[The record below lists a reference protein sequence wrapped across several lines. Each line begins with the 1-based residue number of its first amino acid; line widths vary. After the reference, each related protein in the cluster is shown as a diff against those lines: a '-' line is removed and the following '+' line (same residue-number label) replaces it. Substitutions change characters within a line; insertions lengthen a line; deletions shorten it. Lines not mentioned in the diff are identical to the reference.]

1 MKFTS
6 ILKKVILEQSK
17 YQILLDKF
25 TEPTVDKEGKRSKP
39 KVKKEDFY
47 EIIKADPTSRLNN
60 VELSAASKQDMEN
73 VKAGKYTPWLLKWY
87 LTPETESQPGDRN
100 YEKEVEEYKHRFIED
115 LSQVTND
122 LKKHDRFKARIQG
135 EKDIMK
141 MSPSQLYDAVKD
153 FSLEKTK
160 ASAEEKE
167 KASQTFQHPGGEI
180 IFRGRTWTLVK
191 VTDPGQLGKDAAC
204 FYGGYQLDTAEGES
218 RWCTSSPGYD
228 RWFNTYI
235 VQGPLYVII
244 KNEDIKFGSKSK
256 LPATRY
262 QFHFPTNQFQDTSN
276 RGIDVIEFLNGPG
289 AELKEFFKPEFAKG
303 LTTKGDKL
311 EIDSFNSGVVGKFI
325 GLYGLDDLFESI
337 PDTITVFAIK
347 NRDDNNVIIKIPE
360 TISRFKN
367 LETLLL
373 QNCIANIPDSLCEV
387 KSLNFISLLNNPK
400 LKSIPGCLAN
410 LPNLIFINLRG
421 SDNVV
426 VPDSIKERGTQ
437 LPGNMW
443 DFDEEEED

>member
-6 ILKKVILEQSK
+6 ILRKVILEQSK

-39 KVKKEDFY
+39 KIKKEDFY

-60 VELSAASKQDMEN
+60 VDLPTAKKEDMEN
-73 VKAGKYTPWLLKWY
+73 IKAGKYTPWLLKWY
-87 LTPETESQPGDRN
+87 LTPETESQPGERN
-100 YEKEVEEYKHRFIED
+100 YESEVEAYKHRFIED
-115 LSQVTND
+115 LSQLTND

-141 MSPSQLYDAVKD
+141 MTPNQLYDAVKD

-167 KASQTFQHPGGEI
+167 KASQTFKHPGGEI
-180 IFRGRTWTLVK
+180 LYRGNTWTLVR
-191 VTDPGQLGKDAAC
+191 VTDTGELGRDAAC

-228 RWFNTYI
+228 SWFNNYI
-235 VQGPLYVII
+235 KQGPLYVII
-244 KNEDIKFGSKSK
+244 KNEDTKFGTKSK

-262 QFHFPTNQFQDTSN
+262 QFHFPSNQFQDASN
-276 RGIDVIEFLNGPG
+276 RGIDVIQFLNGP
-289 AELKEFFKPEFAKG
+289 AKELKEFFKPEFAKG

-311 EIDSFNSGVVGKFI
+311 EIDSFTSGVVGKFV
-325 GLYGLDDLFESI
+325 GLYGLDDLIDSV
-337 PDTITVFAIK
+337 PDTITVFSIQNK
-347 NRDDNNVIIKIPE
+347 DSNKVTINIPE
-360 TISRFKN
+360 SISRFQN

-373 QNCIANIPDSLCEV
+373 RNCVSSIPDSVCQI
-387 KSLNFISLLNNPK
+387 KSLNFISLLNNLE
-400 LKSIPGCLAN
+400 LKTVPECLAT
-410 LPNLIFINLRG
+410 LPNLVFINLKG
-421 SDNVV
+421 CDNVV
-426 VPDSIKERGTQ
+426 VPELIQQKGTKMGE
-437 LPGNMW
+437 LMW
-443 DFDEEEED
+443 DFED

>member
-17 YQILLDKF
+17 YQVLLDKF

-115 LSQVTND
+115 LSQMAND

-141 MSPSQLYDAVKD
+141 MTPSQLYDAVKD

-167 KASQTFQHPGGEI
+167 KASQTFQHPGGQI
-180 IFRGRTWTLVK
+180 LKRGNEWTLVRI
-191 VTDPGQLGKDAAC
+191 TDPGELGRDAAC

-228 RWFNTYI
+228 SWFNRYI
-235 VQGPLYVII
+235 KDGPLYVII
-244 KNEDIKFGSKSK
+244 KNEDTKFGSKSK

-262 QFHFPTNQFQDTSN
+262 QFHFPSNQFQDASN
-276 RGIDVIEFLNGPG
+276 RGIDVIEFLNGPA

-303 LTTKGDKL
+303 LTTKGDRL
-311 EIDSFNSGVVGKFI
+311 EIDSFTSGIVGKFV

-337 PDTITVFAIK
+337 PDTITVFSIQNK
-347 NRDDNNVIIKIPE
+347 ENNNLIINIPDA
-360 TISRFKN
+360 ISRFQN

-373 QNCIANIPDSLCEV
+373 RNCITSIPDSVCEI
-387 KSLNFISLLNNPK
+387 KSLNFISLLNNPQ
-400 LKSIPGCLAN
+400 LKTVPACLAE
-410 LPNLIFINLRG
+410 LPNLVFINLKG
-421 SDNVV
+421 STNVV
-426 VPDSIKERGTQ
+426 VPELIKEKGTQ
-437 LPGNMW
+437 MGELMW
-443 DFDEEEED
+443 DFED

>member
-6 ILKKVILEQSK
+6 ILRKVILEQSK

-47 EIIKADPTSRLNN
+47 EIIKADPTTRLNN
-60 VELSAASKQDMEN
+60 VDLSTATKEDMEN
-73 VKAGKYTPWLLKWY
+73 IKAGKYTPWLLKWY
-87 LTPETESQPGDRN
+87 LTPTTESQPGDRR
-100 YEKEVEEYKHRFIED
+100 YEAEAEEYRHTFIED

-141 MSPSQLYDAVKD
+141 MTPSQLYDAVKD

-160 ASAEEKE
+160 ASADEKE

-180 IFRGRTWTLVK
+180 LKRGKTWTLVR
-191 VTDPGQLGKDAAC
+191 VTNPGELGRDAAC

-228 RWFNTYI
+228 SWFNKYI
-235 VQGPLYVII
+235 KEGPLYVII
-244 KNEDIKFGSKSK
+244 KNEDTKFGSRSK

-262 QFHFPTNQFQDTSN
+262 QFHFPSNQFQDASN
-276 RGIDVIEFLNGPG
+276 RGIDVIEFLNGPA

-303 LTTKGDKL
+303 LTTNGTKL
-311 EIDSFNSGVVGKFI
+311 EIDSFTSGVVGKFV
-325 GLYGLDDLFESI
+325 GLYGLDDMIESI
-337 PDTITVFAIK
+337 PDTITVFSIQ
-347 NRDDNNVIIKIPE
+347 NRDNKEVLIKIPE
-360 TISRFKN
+360 SISRFQN

-373 QNCIANIPDSLCEV
+373 KNCISEIPDSVCRI
-387 KSLNFISLLNNPK
+387 KSLNFISLLSNPK
-400 LKSIPGCLAN
+400 LKTVPACIAD
-410 LPNLIFINLRG
+410 LPNLVFINLKD
-421 SDNVV
+421 SNNVV
-426 VPDSIKERGTQ
+426 VPDSIQQKGTKM
-437 LPGNMW
+437 GNNMW
-443 DFDEEEED
+443 DFED

>member
-87 LTPETESQPGDRN
+87 LTPETESQVGDRN

-167 KASQTFQHPGGEI
+167 KAAQTFQHPGGEI
-180 IFRGRTWTLVK
+180 IFKGNTWTLIRI
-191 VTDPGQLGKDAAC
+191 TDTGELGRDAAC
-204 FYGGYQLDTAEGES
+204 FYGGYQLDTVEGES

-228 RWFNTYI
+228 SWFNRYI
-235 VQGPLYVII
+235 KEGPLYVII
-244 KNEDIKFGSKSK
+244 KNEDTKFGTKSK

-262 QFHFPTNQFQDTSN
+262 QFHFPSNQFQDPTN
-276 RGIDVIEFLNGPG
+276 RTIDVIQFLNGPA

-303 LTTKGDKL
+303 LTTKGDRL
-311 EIDSFNSGVVGKFI
+311 EIDSFSSGVVGKFV
-325 GLYGLDDLFESI
+325 GLYGLDDLFVSI
-337 PDTITVFAIK
+337 PDTITVFSIQNK
-347 NRDDNNVIIKIPE
+347 ENNNLIINIPK

-373 QNCIANIPDSLCEV
+373 RNCVASIPDSVCEI
-387 KSLNFISLLNNPK
+387 KSLNFISLLNNSQ
-400 LKSIPGCLAN
+400 LKTVPECLAT
-410 LPNLIFINLRG
+410 LPNLVFINLKG
-421 SDNVV
+421 CDNVV
-426 VPDSIKERGTQ
+426 VPELIKEKGTQ
-437 LPGNMW
+437 MGELMW
-443 DFDEEEED
+443 DFED

>member
-47 EIIKADPTSRLNN
+47 EIIKADPTTRLNN
-60 VELSAASKQDMEN
+60 VDLSTATKEDMEN
-73 VKAGKYTPWLLKWY
+73 IKAGKYTPWLLKWY
-87 LTPETESQPGDRN
+87 LTPTTESQPGDRR
-100 YEKEVEEYKHRFIED
+100 YEAEAEEYRHTFIED

-141 MSPSQLYDAVKD
+141 MTPSQLYDAVKD

-160 ASAEEKE
+160 ASADEKE

-180 IFRGRTWTLVK
+180 LKRGKTWTLVR
-191 VTDPGQLGKDAAC
+191 VTNPGELGRDAAC

-228 RWFNTYI
+228 SWFNKYI
-235 VQGPLYVII
+235 KEGPLYVII
-244 KNEDIKFGSKSK
+244 KNEDTKFGSRSK

-262 QFHFPTNQFQDTSN
+262 QFHFPSNQFQDASN
-276 RGIDVIEFLNGPG
+276 RGIDVIEFLNGPA
-289 AELKEFFKPEFAKG
+289 AELKDFFKPEFAKG
-303 LTTKGDKL
+303 LTTNGTKL
-311 EIDSFNSGVVGKFI
+311 EIDSFTSGVVGKFV
-325 GLYGLDDLFESI
+325 GLYGLDDMIESI
-337 PDTITVFAIK
+337 PDTITVFSIQ
-347 NRDDNNVIIKIPE
+347 NRDNKEISIRIPE
-360 TISRFKN
+360 SISRFQN

-373 QNCIANIPDSLCEV
+373 KNCISEIPDSVCQI
-387 KSLNFISLLNNPK
+387 KSLNFISLLANPK
-400 LKSIPGCLAN
+400 LKTVPACIAD
-410 LPNLIFINLRG
+410 LPNLVFINLKD
-421 SDNVV
+421 SNNVV
-426 VPDSIKERGTQ
+426 VPDSIQQKGTKM
-437 LPGNMW
+437 GNNMW
-443 DFDEEEED
+443 DFED

>member
-39 KVKKEDFY
+39 KIKKEDFY
-47 EIIKADPTSRLNN
+47 EIIKADPTTRLNN
-60 VELSAASKQDMEN
+60 VDLTAASKEDMEN

-87 LTPETESQPGDRN
+87 LTPETESQPGERS

-115 LSQVTND
+115 LSQITND

-141 MSPSQLYDAVKD
+141 LSPSQLYDAVKD

-180 IFRGRTWTLVK
+180 LKRGKTWTLVRI
-191 VTDPGQLGKDAAC
+191 TDPGELGRDAAC

-228 RWFNTYI
+228 SWFNRYI
-235 VQGPLYVII
+235 KDGPLYVII
-244 KNEDIKFGSKSK
+244 KNEDTKFGKKSK

-262 QFHFPTNQFQDTSN
+262 QFHFPSNQFQDPSN
-276 RGIDVIEFLNGPG
+276 RGIDVIEFLNGPA

-303 LTTKGDKL
+303 LTSQGGNKL
-311 EIDSFNSGVVGKFI
+311 EIDSFTSGVVGKFV
-325 GLYGLDDLFESI
+325 GLYGLDDLIDSI
-337 PDTITVFAIK
+337 PDTITVFSIQ
-347 NRDDNNVIIKIPE
+347 NRDNTNIDIKIPE
-360 TISRFKN
+360 SISRFQN

-373 QNCIANIPDSLCEV
+373 KNCVSEIPSSVCNI
-387 KSLNFISLLNNPK
+387 KSLNFVSLLNNNK
-400 LKSIPGCLAN
+400 LKTIPECIAN
-410 LPNLIFINLRG
+410 LPNLVFINLKG
-421 SDNVV
+421 SDNVK
-426 VPDSIKERGTQ
+426 VPDSVKNRATKIGD
-437 LPGNMW
+437 NMW
-443 DFDEEEED
+443 DFED

>member
-1 MKFTS
+1 M
-6 ILKKVILEQSK
+6 IKKE
-17 YQILLDKF
+17 
-25 TEPTVDKEGKRSKP
+25 KRSKP

-87 LTPETESQPGDRN
+87 LTPETESQVGDRN

-167 KASQTFQHPGGEI
+167 KAAQTFQHPGGEI
-180 IFRGRTWTLVK
+180 IFKGNTWTLIRI
-191 VTDPGQLGKDAAC
+191 TDTGELGRDAAC
-204 FYGGYQLDTAEGES
+204 FYGGYQLDTVEGES

-228 RWFNTYI
+228 SWFNRYI
-235 VQGPLYVII
+235 KEGPLYVII
-244 KNEDIKFGSKSK
+244 KNEDTKFGTKSK

-262 QFHFPTNQFQDTSN
+262 QFHFPSNQFQDPTN
-276 RGIDVIEFLNGPG
+276 RTIDVIQFLNGPA

-303 LTTKGDKL
+303 LTTKGDRL
-311 EIDSFNSGVVGKFI
+311 EIDSFSSGVVGKFV
-325 GLYGLDDLFESI
+325 GLYGLDDLFVSI
-337 PDTITVFAIK
+337 PDTITVFSIQNK
-347 NRDDNNVIIKIPE
+347 ENNNLIINIPK

-373 QNCIANIPDSLCEV
+373 RNCVASIPDSVCEI
-387 KSLNFISLLNNPK
+387 KSLNFISLLNNSQ
-400 LKSIPGCLAN
+400 LKTVPECLAT
-410 LPNLIFINLRG
+410 LPNLVFINLKG
-421 SDNVV
+421 CDNVV
-426 VPDSIKERGTQ
+426 VPELIKEKGTQ
-437 LPGNMW
+437 MGELMW
-443 DFDEEEED
+443 DFED

>member
-39 KVKKEDFY
+39 KIKKEDFY
-47 EIIKADPTSRLNN
+47 EIIKADPTTRLNN
-60 VELSAASKQDMEN
+60 VDLSTAKKEDMEN

-87 LTPETESQPGDRN
+87 LTPETESQPGERN
-100 YEKEVEEYKHRFIED
+100 YEAEVEEYKHRFIED
-115 LSQVTND
+115 LSQITND

-141 MSPSQLYDAVKD
+141 LSPSQLYDAVKD

-167 KASQTFQHPGGEI
+167 KASQTFAHPGGEI
-180 IFRGRTWTLVK
+180 LKRGKEWTLVRI
-191 VTDPGQLGKDAAC
+191 TDPGELGRDAAC

-228 RWFNTYI
+228 SWFNRYI
-235 VQGPLYVII
+235 KDGPLYVII
-244 KNEDIKFGSKSK
+244 KNEDTKFGKKSK

-262 QFHFPTNQFQDTSN
+262 QFHFPSNQFQDPSN
-276 RGIDVIEFLNGPG
+276 RGIDVIEFLNGPA

-311 EIDSFNSGVVGKFI
+311 EIDSFTSGIVGKFV
-325 GLYGLDDLFESI
+325 GLYGLDDLIDSV
-337 PDTITVFAIK
+337 PDTITVFSIQNK
-347 NRDDNNVIIKIPE
+347 ENKEVIINIPE
-360 TISRFKN
+360 SISRFQN

-373 QNCIANIPDSLCEV
+373 KNCITSIPESVCKI
-387 KSLNFISLLNNPK
+387 KSLNFISLLSNPK
-400 LKSIPGCLAN
+400 LKSIPSCIAD
-410 LPNLIFINLRG
+410 LPNLVFINLKG

-426 VPDSIKERGTQ
+426 VPDSIKNKATKIGD
-437 LPGNMW
+437 NMW
-443 DFDEEEED
+443 DFED

>member
-39 KVKKEDFY
+39 KIKKEDFY
-47 EIIKADPTSRLNN
+47 EIIKADPTTRLNN
-60 VELSAASKQDMEN
+60 VDLSTAGKEDMEN
-73 VKAGKYTPWLLKWY
+73 IKAGKYTPWLLKWY
-87 LTPETESQPGDRN
+87 LTPTTESQPGDRR
-100 YEKEVEEYKHRFIED
+100 YEAEAEEYRHTFIED

-141 MSPSQLYDAVKD
+141 MTPSQLYDAVKD

-160 ASAEEKE
+160 ASADEKE

-180 IFRGRTWTLVK
+180 LKRGKTWTLVR
-191 VTDPGQLGKDAAC
+191 VTNPGELGRDAAC

-228 RWFNTYI
+228 SWFNKYI
-235 VQGPLYVII
+235 KEGPLYVII
-244 KNEDIKFGSKSK
+244 KNEDTKFGSRSK

-262 QFHFPTNQFQDTSN
+262 QFHFPSNQFQDASN
-276 RGIDVIEFLNGPG
+276 RGIDVIEFLNGPA
-289 AELKEFFKPEFAKG
+289 AELKDFFKPEFAKG
-303 LTTKGDKL
+303 LTTNGTKL
-311 EIDSFNSGVVGKFI
+311 EIDSFTSGVVGKFV
-325 GLYGLDDLFESI
+325 GLYGLDDMIESI
-337 PDTITVFAIK
+337 PDTITVFSIQ
-347 NRDDNNVIIKIPE
+347 NRDNKEVLIKIPE
-360 TISRFKN
+360 SISRFQN

-373 QNCIANIPDSLCEV
+373 KNCISEIPDSVCQI
-387 KSLNFISLLNNPK
+387 KSLNFISLLANPK
-400 LKSIPGCLAN
+400 LKTVPACIAD
-410 LPNLIFINLRG
+410 LPNLVFINLKD
-421 SDNVV
+421 SNNVV
-426 VPDSIKERGTQ
+426 VPDSIQQKGTKM
-437 LPGNMW
+437 GNNMW
-443 DFDEEEED
+443 DFED

>member
-47 EIIKADPTSRLNN
+47 EIIKADPSSRLNN
-60 VELSAASKQDMEN
+60 VELSSASKQDMEN

-87 LTPETESQPGDRN
+87 LTPETESNPGDRN

-115 LSQVTND
+115 LSQMTND

-141 MSPSQLYDAVKD
+141 MTPSQLYDAVKD

-180 IFRGRTWTLVK
+180 LKRGKEWTLVRI
-191 VTDPGQLGKDAAC
+191 TDPGELGRDAAC

-228 RWFNTYI
+228 SWFNRYI
-235 VQGPLYVII
+235 KDGPLYVII
-244 KNEDIKFGSKSK
+244 KNEDTKFGSKSK

-262 QFHFPTNQFQDTSN
+262 QFHFPSNQFQDASN
-276 RGIDVIEFLNGPG
+276 RGIDVIQFLNGPA

-303 LTTKGDKL
+303 LTNKGDKL
-311 EIDSFNSGVVGKFI
+311 EIDSFTSGVVGKFV
-325 GLYGLDDLFESI
+325 GLYGLEDLFESI
-337 PDTITVFAIK
+337 PDTITVFSIQNK
-347 NRDDNNVIIKIPE
+347 DSNNLIINIPDS
-360 TISRFKN
+360 ISRFKN

-373 QNCIANIPDSLCEV
+373 RNCVSSIPDSVCQI
-387 KSLNFISLLNNPK
+387 KSLNFISLLNNLQ
-400 LKSIPGCLAN
+400 LKTVPECLAT
-410 LPNLIFINLRG
+410 LPNLVFINLKG
-421 SDNVV
+421 CDNIS
-426 VPDSIKERGTQ
+426 VPESIQQRGTKMGE
-437 LPGNMW
+437 LMW
-443 DFDEEEED
+443 DFED

>member
-39 KVKKEDFY
+39 KIKKEDFY
-47 EIIKADPTSRLNN
+47 EIIKADPTTRLNN
-60 VELSAASKQDMEN
+60 VDLTAASKEDMEN

-87 LTPETESQPGDRN
+87 LTPETESQPGERS

-115 LSQVTND
+115 LSQITND

-141 MSPSQLYDAVKD
+141 LSPSQLYDAVKD

-180 IFRGRTWTLVK
+180 LKRGKTWTLVRI
-191 VTDPGQLGKDAAC
+191 TDPGELGRDAAC

-228 RWFNTYI
+228 SWFNRYI
-235 VQGPLYVII
+235 KEGPLYVII
-244 KNEDIKFGSKSK
+244 KNEDTKFGKKSK

-262 QFHFPTNQFQDTSN
+262 QFHFPSNQFQDPSN
-276 RGIDVIEFLNGPG
+276 RGIDVIEFLNGPA

-303 LTTKGDKL
+303 LTSQGGNKL
-311 EIDSFNSGVVGKFI
+311 EIDSFTSGVVGKFV
-325 GLYGLDDLFESI
+325 GLYGLDDLIDSI
-337 PDTITVFAIK
+337 PDTITVFSIQ
-347 NRDDNNVIIKIPE
+347 NRDNTNIDIKIPE
-360 TISRFKN
+360 SISRFQN

-373 QNCIANIPDSLCEV
+373 KNCVSEIPSSVCNI
-387 KSLNFISLLNNPK
+387 KSLNFVSLLNNNR
-400 LKSIPGCLAN
+400 LKTIPECIAN
-410 LPNLIFINLRG
+410 LPNLVFINLKG
-421 SDNVV
+421 SDNVK
-426 VPDSIKERGTQ
+426 VPDSVKNKATKIGD
-437 LPGNMW
+437 NMW
-443 DFDEEEED
+443 DFED

>member
-25 TEPTVDKEGKRSKP
+25 TEPTVDKEGKRIKP
-39 KVKKEDFY
+39 KIKKEDFY

-60 VELSAASKQDMEN
+60 VELSTASKQDMEN

-87 LTPETESQPGDRN
+87 LTPETESKPGDRN

-115 LSQVTND
+115 LSQITID
-122 LKKHDRFKARIQG
+122 LKKHARFKERIKG
-135 EKDIMK
+135 ERDMQKL
-141 MSPSQLYDAVKD
+141 SPSQLYDAVKD

-160 ASAEEKE
+160 ATTAEKE
-167 KASQTFQHPGGEI
+167 KAAQTFQHPGGEI
-180 IFRGRTWTLVK
+180 LKRGNEWTLVRI
-191 VTDPGQLGKDAAC
+191 TDPGELGRDAAC

-228 RWFNTYI
+228 SWFNRYI

-244 KNEDIKFGSKSK
+244 KNDDIKYGSKSK

-262 QFHFPTNQFQDTSN
+262 QFHFPTNQFQDASN
-276 RGIDVIEFLNGPG
+276 RSIDVIEFLNGP
-289 AELKEFFKPEFAKG
+289 ATELKEFFKPEFAKG
-303 LTTKGDKL
+303 LTTKGDRL
-311 EIDSFNSGVVGKFI
+311 EIDSFTSGIVGKFV
-325 GLYGLDDLFESI
+325 GLYGLEDLFESI
-337 PDTITVFAIK
+337 PDTITVFSIQNK
-347 NRDDNNVIIKIPE
+347 ENNNLIINIPDA
-360 TISRFKN
+360 ISRFKN

-373 QNCIANIPDSLCEV
+373 RNCIASIPDSVCEI

-400 LKSIPGCLAN
+400 LKTVPACLAT
-410 LPNLIFINLRG
+410 LPNLVFINLKG
-421 SDNVV
+421 CDNVV
-426 VPDSIKERGTQ
+426 VPELIKEKGTQ
-437 LPGNMW
+437 MGELMW
-443 DFDEEEED
+443 DFED

>member
-25 TEPTVDKEGKRSKP
+25 TEPAVDKEGKRQKA
-39 KVKKEDFY
+39 KIKKEDFY
-47 EIIKADPTSRLNN
+47 EIIKADPSTRLTN
-60 VELSAASKQDMEN
+60 VDLSSATKEDMEN

-87 LTPETESQPGDRN
+87 LTPETESKPGERG
-100 YEKEVEEYKHRFIED
+100 YESEVEEYKHRFIED

-167 KASQTFQHPGGEI
+167 KAAQTFQHPGGEI
-180 IFRGRTWTLVK
+180 IFRGNTWTLIRI
-191 VTDPGQLGKDAAC
+191 TDTGELGRDAAC

-228 RWFNTYI
+228 SWFNRYI
-235 VQGPLYVII
+235 KEGPLYVII
-244 KNEDIKFGSKSK
+244 KNEDIKFGTKSK

-262 QFHFPTNQFQDTSN
+262 QFHFPSNQFQDPSN
-276 RGIDVIEFLNGPG
+276 RTIDVIEFLNGP
-289 AELKEFFKPEFAKG
+289 ASELKEFFKPEFAKG

-311 EIDSFNSGVVGKFI
+311 EIDSFTSGVVGKFV
-325 GLYGLDDLFESI
+325 GLYGLDDLIDSV
-337 PDTITVFAIK
+337 PDTISVFAIK
-347 NRDDNNVIIKIPE
+347 NRDNNNVIINIPK

-373 QNCIANIPDSLCEV
+373 QNCIASIPDSVCKLEN
-387 KSLNFISLLNNPK
+387 LNFVSLLNNPK
-400 LKSIPGCLAN
+400 LKSIPDCLAN
-410 LPNLIFINLRG
+410 LPRLVFINLRG
-421 SDNVV
+421 SDNVK
-426 VPDSIKERGTQ
+426 VPDSVKQKATELG
-437 LPGNMW
+437 GNMW
-443 DFDEEEED
+443 DFEN

>member
-25 TEPTVDKEGKRSKP
+25 TEPTVDKEGKKSKP

-47 EIIKADPTSRLNN
+47 EIIKADPTTRLNN
-60 VELSAASKQDMEN
+60 VDLSTAGKEDMEN
-73 VKAGKYTPWLLKWY
+73 IKAGKYTPWLLKWY
-87 LTPETESQPGDRN
+87 LTPTTESQPGDRR
-100 YEKEVEEYKHRFIED
+100 YEAEVQEYRHTFIED
-115 LSQVTND
+115 LSQITND

-160 ASAEEKE
+160 ASSEEKKE
-167 KASQTFQHPGGEI
+167 ASQTFKHPGGEI
-180 IFRGRTWTLVK
+180 LKRGETWTLVR
-191 VTDPGQLGKDAAC
+191 VTDPGDLGRDAAC

-228 RWFNTYI
+228 SWFNRYI
-235 VQGPLYVII
+235 KDGPLYIII
-244 KNEDIKFGSKSK
+244 KNEDTKFGSRSK

-262 QFHFPTNQFQDTSN
+262 QFHFPSNQFQDASN
-276 RGIDVIEFLNGPG
+276 RGIDVIEFLNGPA

-303 LTTKGDKL
+303 LTTNGTKL
-311 EIDSFNSGVVGKFI
+311 EIDSFTSGVVGKFV
-325 GLYGLDDLFESI
+325 GLYGLDDMIESI
-337 PDTITVFAIK
+337 PDTITVFSIQS
-347 NRDDNNVIIKIPE
+347 RDNKEISIRIPE
-360 TISRFKN
+360 SISRFQN

-373 QNCIANIPDSLCEV
+373 KNCISEIPDSVCQI
-387 KSLNFISLLNNPK
+387 KSLNFISLLANPK
-400 LKSIPGCLAN
+400 LKTVPACIAD
-410 LPNLIFINLRG
+410 LPNLVFINLKD
-421 SDNVV
+421 SNNVV
-426 VPDSIKERGTQ
+426 VPDSIQQKGTKM
-437 LPGNMW
+437 GNNMW
-443 DFDEEEED
+443 DFED

>member
-25 TEPTVDKEGKRSKP
+25 TEPTVDKEGKKSKP

-47 EIIKADPTSRLNN
+47 EIIKADPTTRLNN
-60 VELSAASKQDMEN
+60 VDLSTAGKEDMEN
-73 VKAGKYTPWLLKWY
+73 IKAGKYTPWLLKWY
-87 LTPETESQPGDRN
+87 LTPTTESQPGDRR
-100 YEKEVEEYKHRFIED
+100 YEAEVEEYRRTFIED

-141 MSPSQLYDAVKD
+141 MTPRQLYDAVKD

-160 ASAEEKE
+160 ASADEKE
-167 KASQTFQHPGGEI
+167 KAAQTFQHPGGEI
-180 IFRGRTWTLVK
+180 LKRGKTWTLVRIS
-191 VTDPGQLGKDAAC
+191 DPGSLGRDAAC

-244 KNEDIKFGSKSK
+244 KNDDARFGSKSK

-262 QFHFPTNQFQDTSN
+262 QFHVPTNQFQDASN
-276 RGIDVIEFLNGPG
+276 HGIDVIEFLNGPA
-289 AELKEFFKPEFAKG
+289 AELKDFFKPEFAKG
-303 LTTKGDKL
+303 LTTNGTKL
-311 EIDSFNSGVVGKFI
+311 EIDSFTSGVVGKFV
-325 GLYGLDDLFESI
+325 GLYGLDDMIESI
-337 PDTITVFAIK
+337 PDTITVFSIQ
-347 NRDDNNVIIKIPE
+347 NRDNKEVLIKIPE
-360 TISRFKN
+360 SISRFQN

-373 QNCIANIPDSLCEV
+373 KNCISEIPDSICKI

-400 LKSIPGCLAN
+400 LKSIPACVAD
-410 LPNLIFINLRG
+410 LPNLVFINLKD
-421 SDNVV
+421 SNNVV
-426 VPDSIKERGTQ
+426 VPDSIQQKGTKM
-437 LPGNMW
+437 GNNMW
-443 DFDEEEED
+443 DFED

>member
-6 ILKKVILEQSK
+6 ILRKVILEQSK

-47 EIIKADPTSRLNN
+47 EIIKADPTTRLNN
-60 VELSAASKQDMEN
+60 VDLSTATKEDMEN
-73 VKAGKYTPWLLKWY
+73 IKAGKYTPWLLKWY
-87 LTPETESQPGDRN
+87 LTPTTESQPGDRR
-100 YEKEVEEYKHRFIED
+100 YEAEAEEYRHTFIED

-141 MSPSQLYDAVKD
+141 MTPSQLYDAVKD

-160 ASAEEKE
+160 ASADEKE

-180 IFRGRTWTLVK
+180 LKRGKTWTLVR
-191 VTDPGQLGKDAAC
+191 VTNPGELGRDAAC

-228 RWFNTYI
+228 SWFNKYI
-235 VQGPLYVII
+235 KEGPLYVII
-244 KNEDIKFGSKSK
+244 KNEDTKFGSRSK

-262 QFHFPTNQFQDTSN
+262 QFHFPSNQFQDASN
-276 RGIDVIEFLNGPG
+276 RGIDVIEFLNGPA
-289 AELKEFFKPEFAKG
+289 AELKDFFKPEFAKG
-303 LTTKGDKL
+303 LTTNGTKL
-311 EIDSFNSGVVGKFI
+311 EIDSFTSGVVGKFV
-325 GLYGLDDLFESI
+325 GLYGLDDMIESI
-337 PDTITVFAIK
+337 PDTITVFSIQ
-347 NRDDNNVIIKIPE
+347 NRDNKEISIRIPE
-360 TISRFKN
+360 SISRFQN

-373 QNCIANIPDSLCEV
+373 KNCISEIPDSVCQI
-387 KSLNFISLLNNPK
+387 KSLNFISLLANPK
-400 LKSIPGCLAN
+400 LKTVPACIAD
-410 LPNLIFINLRG
+410 LPNLVFINLKD
-421 SDNVV
+421 SNNVV
-426 VPDSIKERGTQ
+426 VPDSIQQKGTKM
-437 LPGNMW
+437 GNNMW
-443 DFDEEEED
+443 DFED

>member
-1 MKFTS
+1 L
-6 ILKKVILEQSK
+6 IKKE
-17 YQILLDKF
+17 
-25 TEPTVDKEGKRSKP
+25 KRSKP

-87 LTPETESQPGDRN
+87 LTPETESQVGDRN

-167 KASQTFQHPGGEI
+167 KAAQTFQHPGGEI
-180 IFRGRTWTLVK
+180 IFKGNTWTLIRI
-191 VTDPGQLGKDAAC
+191 TDTGELGRDAAC
-204 FYGGYQLDTAEGES
+204 FYGGYQLDTVEGES

-228 RWFNTYI
+228 SWFNRYI
-235 VQGPLYVII
+235 KEGPLYVII
-244 KNEDIKFGSKSK
+244 KNEDTKFGTKSK

-262 QFHFPTNQFQDTSN
+262 QFHFPSNQFQDPTN
-276 RGIDVIEFLNGPG
+276 RTIDVIQFLNGPA

-303 LTTKGDKL
+303 LTTKGDRL
-311 EIDSFNSGVVGKFI
+311 EIDSFSSGVVGKFV
-325 GLYGLDDLFESI
+325 GLYGLDDLFVSI
-337 PDTITVFAIK
+337 PDTITVFSIQNK
-347 NRDDNNVIIKIPE
+347 ENNNLIINIPK

-373 QNCIANIPDSLCEV
+373 RNCVASIPDSVCEI
-387 KSLNFISLLNNPK
+387 KSLNFISLLNNSQ
-400 LKSIPGCLAN
+400 LKTVPECLAT
-410 LPNLIFINLRG
+410 LPNLVFINLKG
-421 SDNVV
+421 CDNVV
-426 VPDSIKERGTQ
+426 VPELIKEKGTQ
-437 LPGNMW
+437 MGELMW
-443 DFDEEEED
+443 DFED

>member
-25 TEPTVDKEGKRSKP
+25 TEPAVDKEGKRQKA
-39 KVKKEDFY
+39 KIKKEDFY
-47 EIIKADPTSRLNN
+47 EIIKADPTTRLNN
-60 VELSAASKQDMEN
+60 VDLSSATKEDMEN

-87 LTPETESQPGDRN
+87 LTPETESKPGERG
-100 YEKEVEEYKHRFIED
+100 YESEVEEYKHRFIED

-141 MSPSQLYDAVKD
+141 LTPSQLYDAVKD

-167 KASQTFQHPGGEI
+167 KAAQTFQHPGGEI
-180 IFRGRTWTLVK
+180 IFRGNTWTLIRI
-191 VTDPGQLGKDAAC
+191 TDTGELGRDAAC

-228 RWFNTYI
+228 SWFNRYI
-235 VQGPLYVII
+235 KEGPLYVII
-244 KNEDIKFGSKSK
+244 KNEDIKFGTKSK

-262 QFHFPTNQFQDTSN
+262 QFHFPSNQFQDPSN
-276 RGIDVIEFLNGPG
+276 RTIDVIQFLNGP
-289 AELKEFFKPEFAKG
+289 ASELKEFFKPEFARG

-311 EIDSFNSGVVGKFI
+311 EIDSFTSGVVGKFV
-325 GLYGLDDLFESI
+325 GLYGLDDLIDSV

-347 NRDDNNVIIKIPE
+347 NRDNNDVIINIPK

-373 QNCIANIPDSLCEV
+373 QNCIASIPDSVCKLEN
-387 KSLNFISLLNNPK
+387 LNFVSLLNNPK
-400 LKSIPGCLAN
+400 LKSIPDCLAN
-410 LPNLIFINLRG
+410 LPRLVFINLRG
-421 SDNVV
+421 SDNVK
-426 VPDSIKERGTQ
+426 VPDSVKQKATELG
-437 LPGNMW
+437 GNMW
-443 DFDEEEED
+443 DFEN